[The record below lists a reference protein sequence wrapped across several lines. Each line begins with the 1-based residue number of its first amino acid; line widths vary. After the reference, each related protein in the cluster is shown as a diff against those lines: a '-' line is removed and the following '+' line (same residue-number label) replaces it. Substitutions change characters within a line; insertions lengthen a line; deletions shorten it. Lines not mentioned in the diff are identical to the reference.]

1 MNSAKQRVEEYID
14 ARKEEIIEFL
24 CDFVGFKS
32 INPGI
37 PGKGEE
43 LEAQKWV
50 REQFKEFGLDKV
62 DLWAVDEEKKR
73 PNVVG
78 TVKGRGKGKALIY
91 NGHCDV
97 VPVGENELKRW
108 TKDPW
113 KALVED
119 GRVYGRGASD
129 MKGGLTSMFWAAK
142 ALIDND
148 IHLEGDLY
156 VESVVG
162 EESVEG
168 RTIGAKATV
177 DRGYRAPF
185 AVVSEPTN
193 CEIHVKSPG
202 VFFFE
207 LIVEGKEAHT
217 SARNQV
223 IFPQRYGIRCGKE
236 VGVDA
241 IAKAIPFIELFQ
253 KLEVQL
259 NQRWRDKILGGGGYP
274 HPEDQQGI
282 GLFTINPSFIEGGTY
297 LGSVPGYCKITYCVW
312 YPDWLTDGEVWKELK
327 QHVDALASTDDWLR
341 ENPPKFN
348 APILQRWEPMKE
360 VPVDHP
366 GVKSLSASYQ
376 EVSGKEAIISGFKAV
391 ADSTFLSQV
400 GIPTVLFGPGSLGSG
415 IHGPDEYV
423 PIEQVIECAKAFTF
437 MAMDWCGYTG

>member
-37 PGKGEE
+37 PEKGEE

-50 REQFKEFGLDKV
+50 RERFKESGLDKV

-185 AVVSEPTN
+185 AVV
-193 CEIHVKSPG
+193 
-202 VFFFE
+202 
-207 LIVEGKEAHT
+207 
-217 SARNQV
+217 
-223 IFPQRYGIRCGKE
+223 
-236 VGVDA
+236 
-241 IAKAIPFIELFQ
+241 
-253 KLEVQL
+253 
-259 NQRWRDKILGGGGYP
+259 
-274 HPEDQQGI
+274 
-282 GLFTINPSFIEGGTY
+282 
-297 LGSVPGYCKITYCVW
+297 
-312 YPDWLTDGEVWKELK
+312 
-327 QHVDALASTDDWLR
+327 
-341 ENPPKFN
+341 
-348 APILQRWEPMKE
+348 
-360 VPVDHP
+360 
-366 GVKSLSASYQ
+366 
-376 EVSGKEAIISGFKAV
+376 
-391 ADSTFLSQV
+391 
-400 GIPTVLFGPGSLGSG
+400 
-415 IHGPDEYV
+415 
-423 PIEQVIECAKAFTF
+423 
-437 MAMDWCGYTG
+437 